1 MAPDLTTPEI
11 ITTADGSLTFFSQE
25 FRQAYHNT
33 SGARQEALEKFV
45 RPSLLPETLNRKTPI
60 RLLDVCFG
68 LGYNAG
74 VALEWIWEQDPE
86 CKIQL
91 IGLERSPEVPHF
103 ACQQGIGFGSKQQLD
118 WQALVETG
126 MLQTPNLEAQLIWGD
141 ARQTLNQIPLGWAD
155 AVFFDPFSPSV
166 CPELWT
172 VELFRAIRQRMHPH
186 GRLTTYSCAA
196 AVRSALLEA
205 GFTIGST
212 PPVGRPWPGTVAS
225 PSPVPLPPL
234 SPAEQ
239 EHLHTRAAV
248 PYRDP
253 FLSSPREGIQHQRQQ
268 EQQRSSLE
276 STSAWKA
283 RWAPNLSS

>member
-1 MAPDLTTPEI
+1 VTTPEI
-11 ITTADGSLTFFSQE
+11 ITTGDGSLSFYSPE

-45 RPSLLPETLNRKTPI
+45 RPCLLQRRLHLGLPI

-74 VALEWIWEQDPE
+74 VALEWLWEQDPE
-86 CKIQL
+86 CRIHL
-91 IGLERSPEVPHF
+91 IGLERSPEVPRF
-103 ACQQGIGFGSKQQLD
+103 ACQQGICFGTKQQLD
-118 WQALVETG
+118 WQQLVETG
-126 MLQTPNLEAQLIWGD
+126 MLQTSTLEAQLIWGD
-141 ARQTLNQIPLGWAD
+141 ARQTLHQIPLAWAD
-155 AVFFDPFSPSV
+155 AVFWDPFSPSA

-172 VELFRAIRQRMHPH
+172 VELFKVIRQRMHPQ

-196 AVRSALLEA
+196 AVRAAFLEA
-205 GFTIGST
+205 GFSIGST
-212 PPVGRPWPGTVAS
+212 PPVGRPWPGTVVS
-225 PSPVPLPPL
+225 FSSDPLPPL

-239 EHLHTRAAV
+239 EHLQTRAAV

-253 FLSSPREGIQHQRQQ
+253 SLSLPREAIQRHRQQ
-268 EQQRSSLE
+268 EQQRSCLA

-283 RWAPNLSS
+283 RWAGNLTV